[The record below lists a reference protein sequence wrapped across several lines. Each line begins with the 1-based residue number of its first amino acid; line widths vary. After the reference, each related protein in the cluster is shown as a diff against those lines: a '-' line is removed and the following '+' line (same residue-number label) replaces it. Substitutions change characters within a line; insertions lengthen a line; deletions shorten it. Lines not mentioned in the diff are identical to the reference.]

1 VISSMVMVF
10 SFSSS
15 VSRTLKATPLPLS
28 VGCADWW
35 AGEGSIDLKL
45 GKLELVWND
54 GREPYSW
61 PKKSRKYA
69 TVFFALR
76 TSWLLACPP

>member
-1 VISSMVMVF
+1 VISPTVMVF
-10 SFSSS
+10 SCSSS

-45 GKLELVWND
+45 GKLELVEKAE
-54 GREPYSW
+54 RHTYSW
-61 PKKSRKYA
+61 PRKSRK
-69 TVFFALR
+69 
-76 TSWLLACPP
+76 